1 MLQLTLDHI
10 KVLILVIYLLAAII
24 VILTTWLYLM
34 RTVRVTKA
42 IGLHAPEYIKVL
54 VRVSIANAIFTAF
67 LIAFFLLTKIY

>member
-1 MLQLTLDHI
+1 MLFTLTHI
-10 KVLILVIYLLAAII
+10 KAFILVFYFLVVIV
-24 VILTTWLYLM
+24 VILLTWLYLI
-34 RTVRVTKA
+34 RTIRVTKA